1 MIRKK
6 RIVRKKPLKRPSKP
20 RKSKKWGEKS
30 PFRKDP
36 NRKKLHKK
44 LREYGRAKGSYIN
57 TAIKYFNEYIRLRDM
72 GKPCISCGRMLPLQA
87 GHYLPAGKY
96 PTLRFNEDNVHGQ
109 CAECNIGKYG
119 NIEHYRNSLIVRIG
133 YDRVRM
139 LEMEAENYKKE
150 NGIKFSVEDYAYIA
164 KKYKEKIK
172 NRDYEKDNS

>member
-1 MIRKK
+1 MS
-6 RIVRKKPLKRPSKP
+6 V
-20 RKSKKWGEKS
+20 
-30 PFRKDP
+30 
-36 NRKKLHKK
+36 
-44 LREYGRAKGSYIN
+44 AQV
-57 TAIKYFNEYIRLRDM
+57 